1 MQTFTRTLLILAIFG
16 GAASSDMFTAL
27 VSMQRALHAE
37 VDVALD
43 LRDYIGKERERIDAL
58 ER

>member
-1 MQTFTRTLLILAIFG
+1 MLATFG
-16 GAASSDMFTAL
+16 GVAGSDMFTAL
-27 VSMQRALHAE
+27 VDMQRALHAE
-37 VDVALD
+37 VNVALD